1 MNLESI
7 LFIIGSTFKLY
18 QWTGGSFIFLIAYIL
33 EIVLLLYTAIFHKFD
48 K

>member
-18 QWTGGSFIFLIAYIL
+18 QWTGDSFIFLIASIL
-33 EIVLLLYTAIFHKFD
+33 GIVLLLYTAIFHKFD